1 MTNER
6 MSQIARVFL
15 RVALG
20 VAFLVAIGDRFGLL
34 GKYGATNV
42 SWGDWSHFTQYVAV
56 LNPFVPHR
64 LIPALAALET
74 AIELVLGV
82 ALLAG
87 VYQRFVAL
95 TSAALL
101 MSFALT
107 MSFALGVV
115 APLSYGVFTAVG
127 AAFLLGAVAH
137 PRSVGKTA
145 SVTTAR
151 GRGGTPD

>member
-6 MSQIARVFL
+6 MTQIGRVYL

-20 VAFLVAIGDRFGLL
+20 IAFLVAIGDRFGVL

-42 SWGDWSHFTQYVAV
+42 AWGDWSHFTQYVAV
-56 LNPFVPHR
+56 LNPFVPKS
-64 LIPALAALET
+64 LIPALAASET
-74 AIELVLGV
+74 AIELMLGV

-87 VYQRFVAL
+87 MYQRFVAL

-101 MSFALT
+101 TSFALT

-127 AAFLLGAVAH
+127 AAFLLGTVARPAV
-137 PRSVGKTA
+137 R
-145 SVTTAR
+145 
-151 GRGGTPD
+151 